1 MTTQNTPKLDLS
13 VFLAELAESNK
24 KTSDL
29 LDSIELGNKL
39 KLESFTSAL
48 DSKNVKY
55 EVEGNRIGIMLTP
68 FCWTWLDIVGGI
80 AFFSHTYSQNTG
92 ETKKGLEHRT
102 KKIAHLKHLGITL

>member
-1 MTTQNTPKLDLS
+1 MTTANTFDVNEKGLIDLRKANQNAK
-13 VFLAELAESNK
+13 
-24 KTSDL
+24 DL
-29 LDSIELGNKL
+29 LDSIELENKL

-68 FCWTWLDIVGGI
+68 FCWTWIDIVGSM

-92 ETKKGLEHRT
+92 ETKKSLDHRT
-102 KKIAHLKHLGITL
+102 KKIAHLKRLGITL